1 MKIKIKSLKI
11 YLDAVYSLIS
21 EDCVDSEF
29 IEKIIFVTQCVI
41 LGASYSSKEDEE
53 EEVPS
58 KEISSNWIYKMMWIS
73 KDIIHN

>member
-1 MKIKIKSLKI
+1 MKVKIKSLKI

-21 EDCVDSEF
+21 EDCVDSSF
-29 IEKIIFVTQCVI
+29 IEKIIFVTQSVI

-53 EEVPS
+53 DAVPN
-58 KEISSNWIYKMMWIS
+58 KEIRENWIYKMMWIS